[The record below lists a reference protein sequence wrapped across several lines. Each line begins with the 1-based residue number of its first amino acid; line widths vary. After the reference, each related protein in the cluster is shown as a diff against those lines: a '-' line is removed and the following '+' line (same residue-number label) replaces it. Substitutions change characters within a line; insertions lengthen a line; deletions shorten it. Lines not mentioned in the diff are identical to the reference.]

1 MNPEVFLFLI
11 AIIPFGMAV
20 INQHKL
26 KDKQVFLSYLKW
38 TSLVVIIGIV
48 YEFNQISEAK
58 SLSYFLSQMGLL
70 FILFYKLVRIPYN
83 YFLKREPEITDVG
96 EYWIDIIPT
105 VLVLTATVAL
115 PFIIDDLIIRKLF
128 ESRH

>member
-70 FILFYKLVRIPYN
+70 FILSYKLVRIPY
-83 YFLKREPEITDVG
+83 YHFFKREPEISEYG
-96 EYWIDIIPT
+96 EYLIDIIPT
-105 VLVLTATVAL
+105 ILVLTATVTL